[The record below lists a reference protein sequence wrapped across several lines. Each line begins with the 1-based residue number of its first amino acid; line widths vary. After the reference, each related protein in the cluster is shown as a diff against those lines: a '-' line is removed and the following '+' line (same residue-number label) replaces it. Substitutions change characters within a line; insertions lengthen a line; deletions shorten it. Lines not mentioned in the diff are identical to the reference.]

1 MTDVPTTPNEG
12 DRTTEQDN
20 EEFEALRRTDSNDLT
35 DPADIPDCTDHEPVE
50 VSTVSAE
57 DLGKHYADVQ
67 SQPIN
72 LTPED
77 EEKVAELLDRP
88 TGLIEGSGR
97 LGERKQFDRNG
108 EVTPEVPDRPAFILS
123 EVDTNHPSGRGLVL
137 GWDTC
142 GECHQ
147 HIRRCQCVNGPHRPR
162 YVETWHQKNEE
173 ANQRIAERKAEL
185 AARAAKVEADPAEVE
200 LRVREVLEVTPTG
213 RKKRSDAGKPRGPRK
228 KADATPKTV
237 LEAAGDLSQ
246 AMKDS

>member
-50 VSTVSAE
+50 VPTVSAAE
-57 DLGKHYADVQ
+57 DLGKHYAEVQ

-72 LTPED
+72 LSPED
-77 EEKVAELLDRP
+77 EKALSGLLQR
-88 TGLIEGSGR
+88 TEV
-97 LGERKQFDRNG
+97 DRNG
-108 EVTPEVPDRPAFILS
+108 VVTPEVPDRPAFILS

-185 AARAAKVEADPAEVE
+185 AARTAKVEADPAEVE
-200 LRVREVLEVTPTG
+200 LRVREVAEVTPTG

-228 KADATPKTV
+228 KKEDATPKSV
-237 LEAAGDLSQ
+237 LEAAGDLSA